1 MSEDIQRTFRQC
13 CLLQGTRLNKLGA
26 YSFPIVFFLTE
37 ERLCEPKL
45 TRRETSWH
53 SPRVRYH
60 KRILDYGSHVVDYGF
75 YAAESGFHADTGFQS
90 WVFLGV
96 AKAILSSLLFC
107 GVGIVRLLTSLM
119 WWLRRPKHQE
129 TKDSLSVKP
138 GFQIPNFSE
147 IPNSLSWILN
157 SKALDSG
164 SHQQNFTWVDFHNMA
179 MQLSSW
185 YPLQYS
191 VVPLQK
197 SRPETRHDTLAAS
210 IAFFGSVI
218 LGNAYIAP
226 ATSLHLTFSTDSRTF
241 VVIFAFLL

>member
-1 MSEDIQRTFRQC
+1 MDRMLWIPNFTLRNPDSMHTLDSSPGCFLVLR
-13 CLLQGTRLNKLGA
+13 KLFLVRF
-26 YSFPIVFFLTE
+26 FPLGFVLFSVFSI
-37 ERLCEPKL
+37 LC
-45 TRRETSWH
+45 
-53 SPRVRYH
+53 
-60 KRILDYGSHVVDYGF
+60 I
-75 YAAESGFHADTGFQS
+75 
-90 WVFLGV
+90 
-96 AKAILSSLLFC
+96 
-107 GVGIVRLLTSLM
+107 TSLM
-119 WWLRRPKHQE
+119 WWLPRPQHQE

-226 ATSLHLTFSTDSRTF
+226 ATSLHLTFSTELRTS
-241 VVIFAFLL
+241 VVIFAFFL